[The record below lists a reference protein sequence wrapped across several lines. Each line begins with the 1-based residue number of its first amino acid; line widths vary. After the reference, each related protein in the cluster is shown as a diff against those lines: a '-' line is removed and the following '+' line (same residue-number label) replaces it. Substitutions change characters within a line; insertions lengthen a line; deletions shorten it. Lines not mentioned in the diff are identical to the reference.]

1 MGYITINSK
10 FKPYSY
16 DELVKPLIYYKE
28 AYDKIEKD
36 YSDLAAQA
44 EAFKDI
50 ASQEENPEAYKLY
63 KGYSDKLD
71 KAMEDFSKGMT
82 AANRK
87 DLMKLKRDYSSSIG
101 TISRAYQQASEE
113 NKRRSDILAKNPNI
127 KMKNR
132 AVKVDEY
139 LGGKTPTNDY
149 IDTSE
154 LLKRATLD
162 FGNIA
167 KTIVSDPKFKAT
179 ANKYLNNVEL
189 SQGITPETLQK
200 IMSDPNFRG
209 TTAEQMYKEVFDRYN
224 QIDINDYSERDQQDI
239 MNAIRSAA
247 YTGLNTIKNQ
257 FVSSGEEER
266 QKISLGWASHRRG
279 EDEFKAR
286 MAAEGFKSDGT
297 IDKKSPIWEMKG
309 VTWDE
314 DGKIKIDP
322 RSKLLNPSGGN
333 RGNTSK
339 DKMHNVG
346 DVVEINTK
354 TKNVNFTPLGK
365 FDSSKQLLGY
375 EEVNYDSLTPA
386 EKLLLKNN
394 GVNDPSVFII
404 KKKKG
409 SVFTDESIIA
419 IPIKGTVTEVPSN
432 TPNSTNT
439 PAPKGNST
447 GRAYEGA

>member
-1 MGYITINSK
+1 MGYITINSR

-16 DELVKPLIYYKE
+16 DELVKPLLYYKE

-63 KGYSDKLD
+63 KSYSDRLD
-71 KAMEDFSKGMT
+71 KAMEDFSKGMN
-82 AANRK
+82 AATRK
-87 DLMKLKRDYSSSIG
+87 DLMKLKRDYSSTIG

-113 NKRRSDILAKNPNI
+113 NKRRSDMLAKNPNI
-127 KMKNR
+127 KMKNKS
-132 AVKVDEY
+132 VKVDEY

-179 ANKYLNNVEL
+179 ANRYLNNVEL

-266 QKISLGWASHRRG
+266 QKISLGWAGYRR
-279 EDEFKAR
+279 ERDEFKAR

-297 IDKKSPIWEMKG
+297 IDKKSPIWEMKD
-309 VTWDE
+309 VTWDKN
-314 DGKIKIDP
+314 GKIEIDP
-322 RSKLLNPSGGN
+322 RSKVLSPNGRN
-333 RGNTSK
+333 RGNTPPK

-346 DVVEINTK
+346 DVVEINTE
-354 TKNVNFTPLGK
+354 TKNANFTPLGK
-365 FDSSKQLLGY
+365 FDSSKQLPGY

-409 SVFTDESIIA
+409 NIFTDESIIA
-419 IPIKGTVTEVPSN
+419 IPMKGKDTEVPSG
-432 TPNSTNT
+432 SS
-439 PAPKGNST
+439 KGKNT
-447 GRAYEGA
+447 GRVYKEA

>member
-1 MGYITINSK
+1 MGYITINSR

-16 DELVKPLIYYKE
+16 DELVKPLLYYKE

-50 ASQEENPEAYKLY
+50 ASQEKNPVAYELY
-63 KGYSDKLD
+63 KSYSDDLN

-82 AANRK
+82 ATNRK
-87 DLMKLKRDYSSSIG
+87 DLMRLKRGYASKIG
-101 TISRAYQQASEE
+101 AISRAYQQASEE
-113 NKRRSDILAKNPNI
+113 NKRRADMMARNPNI
-127 KMKNR
+127 RMKSPT
-132 AVKVDEY
+132 VKVDEY
-139 LGGKTPTNDY
+139 LGGKTPANDY

-179 ANKYLNNVEL
+179 ANKYLSNVEL

-266 QKISLGWASHRRG
+266 QKISLGWAGYRRG

-309 VTWDE
+309 VTWDKN
-314 DGKIKIDP
+314 GKIEIDP
-322 RSKLLNPSGGN
+322 RSKVLSPNGRN
-333 RGNTSK
+333 RGNTPPK

-346 DVVEINTK
+346 DVVEINTE

-409 SVFTDESIIA
+409 NIFTDESIIA
-419 IPIKGTVTEVPSN
+419 IPMKGKDTEVPSGSSKGKN
-432 TPNSTNT
+432 T
-439 PAPKGNST
+439 G
-447 GRAYEGA
+447 GAYKEA